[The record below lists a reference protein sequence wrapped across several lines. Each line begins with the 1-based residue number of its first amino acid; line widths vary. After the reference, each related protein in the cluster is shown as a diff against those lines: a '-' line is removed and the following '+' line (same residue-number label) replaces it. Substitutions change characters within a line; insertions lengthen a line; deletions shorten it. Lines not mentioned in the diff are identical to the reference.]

1 MYMFMK
7 VVVLAIWGF
16 RLRVW
21 GGYSN
26 QDCLYSKW
34 QTCTALL
41 LSWHLLCRKVFHAF
55 VHGKWNQAFLAFFLA
70 WAMLLASSWSSC
82 WSFSMPCL
90 GTRMGMS
97 MPSCLRWPHCKLASS
112 AVGAAL
118 THENGTRMPSWSW
131 DSEAFCFQLPMAH
144 LAPKCCMYSLGS
156 WPSLALLMGPSG
168 TSLNCVFLMGWI
180 AQRPCGLALQATWV
194 SPTLWL
200 WKAWCKA
207 IVIWAFW
214 KSSTTWG
221 LASGSPL
228 PMISGLAST
237 GMFCLD
243 NRHLF
248 NWSSGTWTMTSGD
261 KMGL

>member
-1 MYMFMK
+1 MGIQTKTAYILNGKPALHFCSLGTCFAGRCFMP
-7 VVVLAIWGF
+7 
-16 RLRVW
+16 
-21 GGYSN
+21 
-26 QDCLYSKW
+26 LYN
-34 QTCTALL
+34 
-41 LSWHLLCRKVFHAF
+41 
-55 VHGKWNQAFLAFFLA
+55 GKWNQAFLAFFLA

-82 WSFSMPCL
+82 WFFSMPCL

-144 LAPKCCMYSLGS
+144 LAPKCCLDSLGS

-214 KSSTTWG
+214 KSSTTWQ

-237 GMFCLD
+237 GMSCLD